1 MISFGAMETKL
12 AAEGSG
18 AGPALSS
25 GTVIER
31 VVERLASADARTIYG
46 SPIERDGATVIPVA
60 QVRYGFGGG
69 AGRKQSQGEEGTG
82 AGGGAIVTPVGFIEM
97 RDGGVKFRRIRTTSP
112 ALAALGIGLGVW
124 LVARAVRGALAAGR

>member
-1 MISFGAMETKL
+1 METKSVS
-12 AAEGSG
+12 EGSA
-18 AGPALSS
+18 AGTALSS

-46 SPIERDGATVIPVA
+46 SPIERRGATVIPVA

-69 AGRKQSQGEEGTG
+69 AGRKQSLGEEGTG

-97 RDGGVKFRRIRTTSP
+97 RGGGVKFRRIRTTSP
-112 ALAALGIGLGVW
+112 ALAVLGIGLGVW